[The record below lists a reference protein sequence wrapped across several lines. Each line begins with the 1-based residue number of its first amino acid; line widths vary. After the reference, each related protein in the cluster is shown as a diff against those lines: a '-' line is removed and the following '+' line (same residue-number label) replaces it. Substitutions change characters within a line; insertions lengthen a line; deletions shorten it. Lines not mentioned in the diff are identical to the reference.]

1 MMKVLIA
8 GGSGYIGSTVA
19 SACLDAGIDP
29 VILDNLVAG
38 RREFAGDRESTRVI
52 SLMGR
57 WSTASSRNTR
67 TSTR

>member
-1 MMKVLIA
+1 MKVLIA

-29 VILDNLVAG
+29 VILDNLVTG
-38 RREFAGDRESTRVI
+38 RREFAGTGSSTRVI
-52 SLMGR
+52 SPMGR

>member
-1 MMKVLIA
+1 MKVLIA

-19 SACLDAGIDP
+19 SACLDAGICP

-38 RREFAGDRESTRVI
+38 RREFAGNREFYQGD
-52 SLMGR
+52 LQPMGR